1 VDQHLGTKI
10 HKEKKQTPNTLVQ
23 QLFTNNQAVKNSPQE
38 NFSKDLTHLFVS
50 LNIPLHK
57 IDHPLFQ
64 QFFKTYCPDSKI
76 LSSSTLRKKFVDSNY
91 ISVMAAIK
99 ERIGSK
105 PIWFSVDETTDVKG
119 RYIANFVL
127 GGLDENEP
135 GNGYLINVKELNKT
149 NNVTVS
155 QFINECLSSF
165 YLPEKVPTDKVLLM
179 VTDAAPY
186 MLKAAQNL
194 KIFYPKL
201 IHCTCLAHG
210 LNRVAETIR
219 LEFPLINSLVTNIKK
234 VFIKAPLRV
243 QVYREKLPGIPLPP
257 EPVLTRWGTWLKA
270 VDFISTNYNGIK
282 EVISDFSCD
291 SSIAIKKCVNLFR
304 DPLLK
309 NQLAYI
315 QSNFVCIADAITN
328 LETKRDSLHKSISI
342 VNGTKEKISKLEGS
356 VNVKNKFC
364 SIIEKNVG
372 FQKLNEISEVI
383 NGNFS
388 TELDLEPHF
397 ISKFKFAPIT
407 SCDVERVFSTY
418 KYILSDRRQSLT
430 VDNIEKYLV
439 IYCFNRN
446 SD

>member
-38 NFSKDLTHLFVS
+38 NFSKDLTNLFVS

-91 ISVMAAIK
+91 ISVMAA
-99 ERIGSK
+99 
-105 PIWFSVDETTDVKG
+105 
-119 RYIANFVL
+119 
-127 GGLDENEP
+127 
-135 GNGYLINVKELNKT
+135 
-149 NNVTVS
+149 
-155 QFINECLSSF
+155 
-165 YLPEKVPTDKVLLM
+165 
-179 VTDAAPY
+179 
-186 MLKAAQNL
+186 
-194 KIFYPKL
+194 
-201 IHCTCLAHG
+201 HG

-219 LEFPLINSLVTNIKK
+219 LEFPLVNSLVTNIKK

-309 NQLAYI
+309 NQLA
-315 QSNFVCIADAITN
+315 
-328 LETKRDSLHKSISI
+328 
-342 VNGTKEKISKLEGS
+342 
-356 VNVKNKFC
+356 
-364 SIIEKNVG
+364 
-372 FQKLNEISEVI
+372 
-383 NGNFS
+383 
-388 TELDLEPHF
+388 
-397 ISKFKFAPIT
+397 
-407 SCDVERVFSTY
+407 
-418 KYILSDRRQSLT
+418 
-430 VDNIEKYLV
+430 
-439 IYCFNRN
+439 
-446 SD
+446 